1 MTVYT
6 RMIKNIMLIVKFS
19 FNSHKNGKINN
30 DAMVPGKNGKYPI
43 PNPEQKNL
51 KFFYSNK
58 KI

>member
-19 FNSHKNGKINN
+19 FNSHKNGKIDN

-51 KFFYSNK
+51 KFSY
-58 KI
+58 